1 VISPNSVL
9 DQLERA
15 GFRVA
20 RRTSALLFL
29 VHPAY
34 PGLQLRVGTVYVVAE
49 RNGREIARQRLDALD
64 VEALLAD
71 IERSQARIQP

>member
-34 PGLQLRVGTVYVVAE
+34 PGLQLRVGTVYLVAE

>member
-1 VISPNSVL
+1 MTFPDFAI

-20 RRTSALLFL
+20 RRTSALTFL

-49 RNGREIARQRLDALD
+49 RDEGEIACQRLDALD
-64 VEALLAD
+64 VEALLAV
-71 IERSQARIQP
+71 IERAQARIQP

>member
-1 VISPNSVL
+1 MISPNSVL

-34 PGLQLRVGTVYVVAE
+34 PGLQLRVGTVYLVAE

>member
-1 VISPNSVL
+1 MTSSDPVI

-15 GFRVA
+15 GFRVT
-20 RRTSALLFL
+20 RRTSALTFL

-49 RNGREIARQRLDALD
+49 RDEREIARQRRDALD
-64 VEALLAD
+64 VEALFAV
-71 IERSQARIQP
+71 IERAQARMQR